1 MQWMVAA
8 TLTSSLF
15 VWTSCS
21 NDDNAV
27 IPQPG
32 HETEFGALLK
42 TLDWGTDTCFVYGH
56 KTPDVDAVTSA
67 LSYARL
73 MRRAT
78 TARPRCRAG

>member
-1 MQWMVAA
+1 MMRKIMQWMVAA

-32 HETEFGALLK
+32 HETEFGALL
-42 TLDWGTDTCFVYGH
+42 
-56 KTPDVDAVTSA
+56 
-67 LSYARL
+67 
-73 MRRAT
+73 
-78 TARPRCRAG
+78 